1 MSFGSLSLFPED
13 DYREHRVAPKTER
26 RYEAREHREHEYR
39 EHERNDNLRD
49 LAGAVIVGAATIGI
63 LGMMRR

>member
-1 MSFGSLSLFPED
+1 MSFGNLSLFPED
-13 DYREHRVAPKTER
+13 DYRERRVAPKHER
-26 RYEAREHREHEYR
+26 RETREREYR
-39 EHERNDNLRD
+39 EHDHNSNLSN

>member
-13 DYREHRVAPKTER
+13 DYREHRVAPMHGR
-26 RYEAREHREHEYR
+26 RETREHEYR
-39 EHERNDNLRD
+39 EHNNNLRD

-63 LGMMRR
+63 LGLMRR

>member
-1 MSFGSLSLFPED
+1 MSFGSLSLFPEE
-13 DYREHRVAPKTER
+13 DYRERRVAPRHER
-26 RYEAREHREHEYR
+26 RETREHEYR
-39 EHERNDNLRD
+39 EHEHNDNLRN